1 MRCRP
6 QITCHTRGSRTMARV
21 IASANGCGYSVTDDC
36 HAAAPWKAAR
46 LFQRWRRVH
55 TPSGKTASA
64 EPRRSA
70 MKLARLEVSD
80 PWLATAEL
88 TRWDPY
94 HRSGLERR
102 LLEPDGARASG

>member
-6 QITCHTRGSRTMARV
+6 QTMCHTRGSSTTASV
-21 IASANGCGYSVTDDC
+21 IASANGCEYSVTADC

-46 LFQRWRRVH
+46 LFHRWTSVQ
-55 TPSGKTASA
+55 TPSGKMASA

-70 MKLARLEVSD
+70 MKLARLAASD

-94 HRSGLERR
+94 HRSGRARR
-102 LLEPDGARASG
+102 LLESDGA